1 MNINVLSIVRG
12 GVVAALFMA
21 LTPAVSEA
29 QILRNITKR
38 VTEKVEQE
46 ASRRVDRKI
55 DQAVNKGFDKVEDAA
70 NQSMADKLN
79 QMMGAMSED
88 VTLRSSYDFKIGVTY
103 DMSNTDA
110 NGRQE
115 NLTEMTMWFSDEPY
129 VGSEVS
135 AGRQQTTSVIDD
147 GQIIMFNDAEKTY
160 MGISSRTMDAFSKA
174 ASDAGAQVEIGEESD
189 VKVSMQRLADERIL
203 GFSCKVY
210 EFTGDGVHSK
220 LWYTEELDVNM
231 FEAYAK
237 SMGALNQY
245 ATSQVPKEARDF
257 KGTLLKMQSV
267 DPESGDTIVM
277 EAKEVNRNGRTIQSS
292 QYSRLGL

>member
-1 MNINVLSIVRG
+1 MAI
-12 GVVAALFMA
+12 LFMA
-21 LTPAVSEA
+21 IAPVVSEA

-55 DQAVNKGFDKVEDAA
+55 DQAVNKGFDKVEEGIDGAVTSGDST
-70 NQSMADKLN
+70 NQSMTDRLS

-88 VTLRSSYDFKIGVTY
+88 VTLRSSYDFRIGVTY
-103 DMSNTDA
+103 DMSNTDE

-115 NLTEMTMWFSDEPY
+115 NLTQMTMWFADEPY

-135 AGRQQTTSVIDD
+135 ADGQQSTSVIDD
-147 GQIIMFNDAEKTY
+147 GQIIMFNEAEKTY
-160 MGISSRTMDAFSKA
+160 MGISSRTMDAFSKVA
-174 ASDAGAQVEIGEESD
+174 RDAGADVEIEEVGE
-189 VKVSMQRLADERIL
+189 VNMRRLADERIL
-203 GFSCKVY
+203 GYTCKVY
-210 EFTGDGVHSK
+210 EITGDGVQSK
-220 LWYTEELDVNM
+220 LWYTEELGVNM

-267 DPESGDTIVM
+267 DPETGDTIVM

-292 QYSRLGL
+292 QYRRLGL